1 MKPKAQVHLT
11 MDLATVLGF
20 ADNPAD
26 LTGYGPIDAATA
38 RALAADGCW
47 RRLVFEPL
55 TGALLDLGHTV
66 YQPNPALTRYIQARD
81 MRCQF
86 PHCNQPARRS
96 HLDHTRKY
104 DPDHPDGGRTDRNN
118 LGALCEHHHLLKH
131 RTGWTLRRDPDT
143 EEATWTSP
151 RGHIYRVEHEDY
163 RSYDDYCD
171 HLANSGEPDLNDVTQ
186 DVMDAEAHVRSEAPQ
201 PARAA

>member
-1 MKPKAQVHLT
+1 

-26 LTGYGPIDAATA
+26 LAGYGPIDAATA
-38 RALAADGCW
+38 RALAADGKW

-66 YQPNPALTRYIQARD
+66 YQPNAALTRYIQTRD
-81 MRCQF
+81 VRCQF

-104 DPDHPDGGRTDRNN
+104 DPDDPAGGRTDRNN

-143 EEATWTSP
+143 EEATWTQPQRPQLP
-151 RGHIYRVEHEDY
+151 RRTRGLPQLRRRLQRPRLHRHPDPNDATAAET
-163 RSYDDYCD
+163 DDQ
-171 HLANSGEPDLNDVTQ
+171 PDV
-186 DVMDAEAHVRSEAPQ
+186 PQ
-201 PARAA
+201 PAHAA

>member
-26 LTGYGPIDAATA
+26 LAGYGPIDAATA

-118 LGALCEHHHLLKH
+118 LGALCEHHH
-131 RTGWTLRRDPDT
+131 RSNTGRGWTLRRDPDT

-151 RGHIYRVEHEDY
+151 RGRIYRVEHEDY
-163 RSYDDYCD
+163 RSYDDYSD
-171 HLANSGEPDLNDVTQ
+171 HLADAGGPDLNE
-186 DVMDAEAHVRSEAPQ
+186 VMDAEANETDVQRSAQ
-201 PARAA
+201 AA